1 MIEFIAYYFL
11 LFVFTQFSAF
21 KKYRENTGFMFK
33 FMTTIISLVVFL
45 YTCYKI
51 VTDETFFFNINL
63 PDPNTRKIVLLLFI
77 GTFVSLLVFFIT
89 KYIRQLSDEGIP
101 HRGPKGVR
109 GKRGDEGNLA
119 DDCDPIK
126 CKSQICNKKI
136 LNHISEV
143 YSKLLKMKGD
153 NSITPNR
160 EITNNYLKNKIKL
173 LCRSSQM
180 TKYLAKKGNNKTYD
194 YITKI
199 WGEWIHIIMKYEK
212 GKHFIETDYLTDN
225 DFDNLIT
232 KNDKKLATFKQQDI
246 KGTPSKGLESPFD
259 EIKKYDMWYWGEPV
273 STKIKLKYKC
283 DYDNK
288 DHLKFVHSNQY
299 HNIWRSKTSR
309 QAKLNICTDGNTEE
323 THVPYLPKGTS
334 LIDGSKYVS
343 IYRPSSIENSE
354 GLFKPLGDVIIKND
368 ITEHKK
374 NKFSDIFPQDNVKI
388 NYIFGKEGDPMEKTM
403 LITGD
408 VKSPIDFK
416 LKYKSQ
422 RNDGIGIGVAG
433 FSIWEPIAP
442 KGYVC
447 VGDVLDQTSSMTPP
461 NKELYSCVPQTCVR
475 EVKTNKVWN
484 NTDIHKTISNCN
496 AAKEIG
502 KNSILDTDEPTEYR
516 GKIYFSM
523 NKNDNDVRLFN
534 VNNNEK
540 RKQFEVIPSG
550 EPNSCFDKLNDTIHS
565 NSKWIVNDKNS
576 DKYSIH
582 THFEKK

>member
-45 YTCYKI
+45 NTCYKI

-288 DHLKFVHSNQY
+288 DHLKFVHFS
-299 HNIWRSKTSR
+299 
-309 QAKLNICTDGNTEE
+309 
-323 THVPYLPKGTS
+323 GT
-334 LIDGSKYVS
+334 
-343 IYRPSSIENSE
+343 
-354 GLFKPLGDVIIKND
+354 
-368 ITEHKK
+368 
-374 NKFSDIFPQDNVKI
+374 KFA
-388 NYIFGKEGDPMEKTM
+388 T
-403 LITGD
+403 L
-408 VKSPIDFK
+408 
-416 LKYKSQ
+416 
-422 RNDGIGIGVAG
+422 
-433 FSIWEPIAP
+433 
-442 KGYVC
+442 
-447 VGDVLDQTSSMTPP
+447 
-461 NKELYSCVPQTCVR
+461 
-475 EVKTNKVWN
+475 
-484 NTDIHKTISNCN
+484 
-496 AAKEIG
+496 
-502 KNSILDTDEPTEYR
+502 
-516 GKIYFSM
+516 
-523 NKNDNDVRLFN
+523 
-534 VNNNEK
+534 
-540 RKQFEVIPSG
+540 
-550 EPNSCFDKLNDTIHS
+550 
-565 NSKWIVNDKNS
+565 
-576 DKYSIH
+576 
-582 THFEKK
+582 